1 MTYMNLFYINFSL
14 QIYTYIKTNWLL
26 SQAIDEKLTPFIS
39 KLDKSQRF
47 CEKLQTS
54 LERKIHELQT
64 LKKEH
69 KLNSIRKTQME
80 KKMSDV
86 EQMTCEMN
94 KQKTEFLQYKEN
106 TERKTTETLLIL
118 NKESESVRCIVW
130 SAVRDEIT
138 VTIYNKR

>member
-1 MTYMNLFYINFSL
+1 MLYQNLCGHL
-14 QIYTYIKTNWLL
+14 QQTNWLF

-47 CEKLQTS
+47 CEKLQIS
-54 LERKIHELQT
+54 LEKKIHEFQA

-69 KLNSIRKTQME
+69 KQNSMRKME

-94 KQKTEFLQYKEN
+94 KQKIDFLQYKEN

-118 NKESESVRCIVW
+118 NKESESVRNCCI
-130 SAVRDEIT
+130 SCA
-138 VTIYNKR
+138 K